1 MMVIGVAEG
10 SKASFRAGVKYEIH
24 HTLGNG
30 PVERTLIKVLIFGLG
45 EHNGHI
51 PMFAQMEHDEF
62 EFFFSGRNIILLYGN
77 LNLGQEHS
85 WQLG

>member
-62 EFFFSGRNIILLYGN
+62 EFFFFRTKYYTLIRQLEFRSGA
-77 LNLGQEHS
+77 
-85 WQLG
+85 